1 MSRQL
6 LDLHEGQVPRP
17 REALVALPGVG
28 RKTANV
34 VLNTGFGEPTIA
46 VDTPHLPRVEPHGPG
61 ARQGRARGRDA
72 VAQDGARRVPPG
84 RASLADP
91 ARPLHLQGAQ
101 AGLPALR
108 DPRPVPVPRQDPR
121 RSRPLKPACCH
132 APVIGPKD
140 GTARVSGSS
149 PDRRRGHRANH
160 AGKALPLQ
168 SPAFREPAVA
178 PPGAICCRLSRQR
191 NIHAIV
197 CASSPPYSPIHSMNL
212 PLLTLILSFLSPL
225 SSPPSHSE
233 IAIDSIAGSDVSLQG
248 PIQAHGNWFHNALP
262 TPHGTR
268 TNGQTRT

>member
-168 SPAFREPAVA
+168 SPAFRDTAVA
-178 PPGAICCRLSRQR
+178 PPGAIGCRLSRQR

-197 CASSPPYSPIHSMNL
+197 CAASPPYAPRHAMNL
-212 PLLTLILSFLSPL
+212 PRLTLSLAFLAALAAPTA
-225 SSPPSHSE
+225 PAQ
-233 IAIDSIAGSDVSLQG
+233 IATDPIAAPDVSPEGL
-248 PIQAHGNWFHNALP
+248 IQAHRPASPRVGQQGAK
-262 TPHGTR
+262 TRGTR
-268 TNGQTRT
+268 